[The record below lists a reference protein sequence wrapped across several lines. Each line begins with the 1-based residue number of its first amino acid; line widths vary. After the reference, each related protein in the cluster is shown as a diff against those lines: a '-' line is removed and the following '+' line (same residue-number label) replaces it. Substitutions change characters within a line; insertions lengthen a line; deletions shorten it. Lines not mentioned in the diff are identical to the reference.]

1 MQKAKDPALAAIL
14 SFIICG
20 SGQIYNGDVPKGV
33 ILFVVACIFGLIFIP
48 LALIPVFYST
58 FDAYNSAKLRNGDV
72 EIEEQRNKD
81 YIDVADF
88 TENLKRLSSLLNAGM
103 INQEE
108 FEGRKKNLIADI
120 CMKKLQEDPL
130 DFLAA
135 LVPLKQGEILTD
147 DDISVIKK
155 LV

>member
-33 ILFVVACIFGLIFIP
+33 ILFVVACIFGIIFLP
-48 LALIPVFYST
+48 LALIPAIYAA

-81 YIDVADF
+81 YIDVTDF
-88 TENLKRLSSLLNAGM
+88 TEKLKRLSSLLNAGM

-108 FEGRKKNLIADI
+108 FEDRKKNLIADI